1 MGAEGGK
8 RAVDDLSLI
17 STRSKIPKFAN
28 STATANRLYAVLHS
42 LLPRQHTKSHLQPV
56 TSTGK
61 WRWGWY
67 WSLRLP
73 NSQYAAW
80 IDPVEVYGVF
90 RLKGKFWALNR
101 RHAVLDLHLVHVE
114 ERHERRLMA
123 ERVSWGGTRM
133 GPKGT
138 AESFSTGR
146 DIPYSRCSEL
156 DGMNAY

>member
-42 LLPRQHTKSHLQPV
+42 LLSRQHTKSHLQPG

-61 WRWGWY
+61 WRWGWH

-73 NSQYAAW
+73 NSQYAAC
-80 IDPVEVYGVF
+80 IDPAEVYGVF

-101 RHAVLDLHLVHVE
+101 RHAVLDLVHD
-114 ERHERRLMA
+114 ERRLMTP
-123 ERVSWGGTRM
+123 SGS
-133 GPKGT
+133 KGT

-146 DIPYSRCSEL
+146 DIPYSRCSEF